1 MLKITRN
8 NNLNGTIE
16 IEGNVVV
23 HLSASVTIDVDNPNG
38 YNSSG
43 ITRNI
48 VDTELYKTNLST
60 IRQEI
65 KRFEDE
71 VYTLEDEMLLKST
84 EV

>member
-16 IEGNVVV
+16 IEGNLVV

-48 VDTELYKTNLST
+48 VDTELYKSNLST

-71 VYTLEDEMLLKST
+71 VYALEDEMLKST

>member
-23 HLSASVTIDVDNPNG
+23 HLGASVTIDVDNPNG

-48 VDTELYKTNLST
+48 VDTELYKANLST
-60 IRQEI
+60 IRKEI
-65 KRFEDE
+65 KKFEDE
-71 VYTLEDEMLLKST
+71 VYALEDEMLKST